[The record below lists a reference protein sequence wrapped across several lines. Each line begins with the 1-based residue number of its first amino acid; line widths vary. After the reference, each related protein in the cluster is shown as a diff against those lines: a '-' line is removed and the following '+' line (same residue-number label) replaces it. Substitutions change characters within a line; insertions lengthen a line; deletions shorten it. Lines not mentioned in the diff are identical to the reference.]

1 MTGKGTT
8 RRAKADF
15 NQNRLYRLLQLV
27 KLLKMNPHR
36 TVDDLAEFL
45 ETSPRSVYRYLNLLE
60 SVGFSI
66 AKTAYGGLYIEG
78 EELRE
83 SFTREEAEL
92 VGAALNSV
100 FPERKESQAVLR
112 KLKLYSEIGSAADD
126 LARAGREAMLAS
138 LARAMADRRQVLL
151 KSYHSAHSGTVTDRV
166 VEPVEL
172 HGQAVFL
179 AAFDTSANDMR
190 YFRIDRIADVEV
202 LDTPMR
208 FSSRHTAPP
217 PDLFGFA
224 LHPKPPAL
232 GRKPTKP
239 THPSAPPAI
248 HLDLSMRAMLFLRSE
263 YPLSAA
269 YITPGLE
276 PERYTV
282 KAPVADYRPAVR
294 FIQGLEPGH
303 VRVLGDGALLEAL
316 ASPPASSSSAAS
328 NPGLAD
334 PLAH

>member
-1 MTGKGTT
+1 
-8 RRAKADF
+8 
-15 NQNRLYRLLQLV
+15 
-27 KLLKMNPHR
+27 
-36 TVDDLAEFL
+36 
-45 ETSPRSVYRYLNLLE
+45 
-60 SVGFSI
+60 
-66 AKTAYGGLYIEG
+66 
-78 EELRE
+78 
-83 SFTREEAEL
+83 
-92 VGAALNSV
+92 
-100 FPERKESQAVLR
+100 
-112 KLKLYSEIGSAADD
+112 
-126 LARAGREAMLAS
+126 
-138 LARAMADRRQVLL
+138 
-151 KSYHSAHSGTVTDRV
+151 
-166 VEPVEL
+166 
-172 HGQAVFL
+172 
-179 AAFDTSANDMR
+179 MR

-269 YITPGLE
+269 YITPALE

-303 VRVLGDGALLEAL
+303 VRVLGDANLIAALS
-316 ASPPASSSSAAS
+316 SPPGTSSGTAAS
-328 NPGLAD
+328 PGLAD